1 MDEQSGE
8 SNEEEVID
16 EGLGESEIED
26 LVAYQNEV
34 DEEIKRVDSRDMVK
48 YNERSNQ
55 LGLLLERMLSVD
67 EQE

>member
-34 DEEIKRVDSRDMVK
+34 DEEIKRVDSREMVK

-55 LGLLLERMLSVD
+55 LGLLLERML
-67 EQE
+67 

>member
-55 LGLLLERMLSVD
+55 LGLLLERML
-67 EQE
+67 

>member
-34 DEEIKRVDSRDMVK
+34 DEEIKRVDSREMVK